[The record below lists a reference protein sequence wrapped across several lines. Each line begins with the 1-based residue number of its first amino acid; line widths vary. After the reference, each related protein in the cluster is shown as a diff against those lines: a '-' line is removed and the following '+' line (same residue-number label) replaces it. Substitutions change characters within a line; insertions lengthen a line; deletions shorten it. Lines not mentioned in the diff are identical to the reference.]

1 MLSVYRV
8 LREGKPEKL
17 KNLEARIVSEDV
29 NTYSRD
35 NNGNAALHYAALF
48 GRNSVVRAIL
58 GKAPYPERMVNWTN
72 SMGETSLHLAAMGG
86 DPTTVSILLEN
97 GAYPEALT
105 EYGETIVHYAAVGRF
120 DTLAY
125 ILTRLPTLNVS
136 TKDSRGF
143 SPLDFALQFCRL
155 DNAILLLL
163 AGSERTDNADLKWIE
178 GALLKTFPSRGLTYD
193 EIKVAL
199 PVILKRNPNLLIS
212 GGGPLWEGVVR
223 SVKRLNREEVRSLVS
238 DAVRGIRG
246 TEENQ
251 LEAIFALMEDL
262 PDEAVG
268 DLRIAV
274 GVLLGKELE
283 LPDRVSLPGWMVEML
298 LHRARKGDRKALA
311 LLSRAEMDGDTLKS
325 VIYHLPSIAGKSDDD
340 EALGRILSHLSPEEV
355 VSVLRRVDDD
365 DVMCK
370 VVVLYGVDRV
380 APHLPV
386 DLALSLIKVCDGEVR
401 EVIARAIPTEELARR
416 VDYLLRDEQYDLLR
430 RVLPDLSDKGIVKVI
445 REAPA
450 LFYEALR
457 EGRIRPTFQLLWRII
472 TLAHESG
479 PLDPTWIGHLEAIL
493 EADPSLT
500 VRTDRWGN
508 SLLHYAALYPH
519 IGVVKVLIR
528 RGAGIFLNVPNRA
541 GYTPLALSIRSGGYE
556 VAEYLKN
563 LGARP

>member
-29 NTYSRD
+29 QPYLPD
-35 NNGNAALHYAALF
+35 DNGNTALHYAALF
-48 GRNSVVRAIL
+48 GRNSVVRTIL
-58 GKAPYPERMVNWTN
+58 GRAPYPDKWANWTN

-178 GALLKTFPSRGLTYD
+178 RALLKTFPSRGLTYD

-199 PVILKRNPNLLIS
+199 PVILKRKSNLLIS
-212 GGGPLWEGVVR
+212 GGGPLREGVVR
-223 SVKRLNREEVRSLVS
+223 SVKRLSREEVRSLVS

-262 PDEAVG
+262 PD
-268 DLRIAV
+268 
-274 GVLLGKELE
+274 
-283 LPDRVSLPGWMVEML
+283 
-298 LHRARKGDRKALA
+298 
-311 LLSRAEMDGDTLKS
+311 
-325 VIYHLPSIAGKSDDD
+325 
-340 EALGRILSHLSPEEV
+340 
-355 VSVLRRVDDD
+355 
-365 DVMCK
+365 
-370 VVVLYGVDRV
+370 
-380 APHLPV
+380 
-386 DLALSLIKVCDGEVR
+386 
-401 EVIARAIPTEELARR
+401 
-416 VDYLLRDEQYDLLR
+416 
-430 RVLPDLSDKGIVKVI
+430 
-445 REAPA
+445 
-450 LFYEALR
+450 
-457 EGRIRPTFQLLWRII
+457 
-472 TLAHESG
+472 
-479 PLDPTWIGHLEAIL
+479 
-493 EADPSLT
+493 
-500 VRTDRWGN
+500 
-508 SLLHYAALYPH
+508 
-519 IGVVKVLIR
+519 
-528 RGAGIFLNVPNRA
+528 
-541 GYTPLALSIRSGGYE
+541 
-556 VAEYLKN
+556 
-563 LGARP
+563 